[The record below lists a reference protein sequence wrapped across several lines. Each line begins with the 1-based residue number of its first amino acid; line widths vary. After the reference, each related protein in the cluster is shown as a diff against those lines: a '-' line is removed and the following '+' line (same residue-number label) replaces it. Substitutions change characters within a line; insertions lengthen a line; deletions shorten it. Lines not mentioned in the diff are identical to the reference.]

1 MADGIILTRV
11 DDHVGVIQLNRPEV
25 YNAVS
30 FEMLGQLAETCERFD
45 ADERVH
51 VILIHGSDKAFSA
64 GADIKDMSSAEAV
77 HWYQTDPLL
86 AWERLARI
94 RKPMIAAVSGFAFGG
109 GCELAMT
116 CDIIIAAESAK
127 FGQPEVKIGIMPG
140 AGGTQRL
147 IRAVGKSLAMDMIL
161 SGRPI
166 TADEALRAG
175 LVARVSP
182 DDQYLEDATNLAQ
195 ELANGRS
202 PIALRVAKE
211 AVLKAYESFLSQGL
225 RDERDLFYLLCATE
239 DHTEGMK
246 AFLDKRPP
254 RFTGR

>member
-1 MADGIILTRV
+1 MADDIILTHV

-30 FEMLGQLAETCERFD
+30 FEMLAELAGACERFD
-45 ADERVH
+45 ADEQVH
-51 VILIHGSDKAFSA
+51 VILIHGSEKAFSA

-77 HWYQTDPLL
+77 HWYKTDPLL
-86 AWERLARI
+86 PWERLARI
-94 RKPMIAAVSGFAFGG
+94 RKPIIAAVTGFAFGG

-116 CDIIIAAESAK
+116 CDIIIAAQSAK
-127 FGQPEVKIGIMPG
+127 FGQPEIKIGIMPG

-147 IRAVGKSLAMDMIL
+147 IRAVGKPLAMDMIL

-182 DDQYLEDATNLAQ
+182 DDQCLKDALGLAH

-202 PIALRVAKE
+202 PVALRIAKE
-211 AVLKAYESFLSQGL
+211 AVLKAHESFLSQGP

-239 DHTEGMK
+239 DHTEGME
-246 AFLDKRPP
+246 AFLAKRTP
-254 RFTGR
+254 RFTGK